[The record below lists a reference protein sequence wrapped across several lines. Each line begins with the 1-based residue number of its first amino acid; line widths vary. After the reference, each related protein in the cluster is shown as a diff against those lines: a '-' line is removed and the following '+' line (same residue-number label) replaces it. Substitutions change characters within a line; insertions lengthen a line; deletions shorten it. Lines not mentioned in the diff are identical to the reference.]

1 MDSFVSHAKPART
14 NLGATVLL
22 NCASTGPKRTARG
35 GIPVPPL
42 NPAVII
48 PPPLISSLIQLDS
61 HCVASAFLWW
71 TELPLHR
78 QPALATVS
86 CTTLWW
92 YYSEGKCARVLDHAV
107 PSCCQLK
114 HNIVSL
120 LWAISLSFFLK
131 NLLWKW
137 FSSTPGGAAFCWKG
151 GSRCHCGA
159 QKWASVERWTRHEL
173 NGNNARVHCW
183 DVSVE
188 ALLFDNTSAHLEMGL
203 GWAGPQGERNPPLG
217 L

>member
-107 PSCCQLK
+107 PSCCKLK

-131 NLLWKW
+131 FTLEMIFFHPRRSSLLLKRRFPLPLWRSKM
-137 FSSTPGGAAFCWKG
+137 SK
-151 GSRCHCGA
+151 CGEMNA
-159 QKWASVERWTRHEL
+159 TWAEWQQR
-173 NGNNARVHCW
+173 AC
-183 DVSVE
+183 
-188 ALLFDNTSAHLEMGL
+188 ALLRCFCGSSSV
-203 GWAGPQGERNPPLG
+203 W
-217 L
+217 